1 MSKVRQ
7 FIIALISGLK
17 ADIKNYSRFH
27 ELLHK
32 QHNLMQQHNSE
43 ELITLNQDHGI
54 LLETISEQAIRRKQ
68 LMHHIGVTAD
78 NAGME
83 KILAALDAQSGPQV
97 AILWDK
103 LKQLTHHCHNQ
114 NEVNGQL
121 LALQSELL
129 NKVLHIQPQDEYSP
143 NTAGEY

>member
-17 ADIKNYSRFH
+17 EDIKNYSRFH

-32 QHNLMQQHNSE
+32 QQSLMQQHNSE
-43 ELITLNQDHGI
+43 ALITLNQEHSI
-54 LLETISEQAIRRKQ
+54 LLEVIREQAIRRKQ
-68 LMHHIGVTAD
+68 LMDNIGVTAD

-83 KILAALDAQSGPQV
+83 KILAALDAKSSPQV
-97 AILWDK
+97 AMLWDK
-103 LKQLTHHCHNQ
+103 LKQLTHHCHDQ
-114 NEVNGQL
+114 NEVNGRL

-129 NKVLHIQPQDEYSP
+129 NKVLNTQPQDEYSP

>member
-7 FIIALISGLK
+7 CIIALISGLK
-17 ADIKNYSRFH
+17 TDIKNYSRFH

-32 QHNLMQQHNSE
+32 QQSLMQQHKNE
-43 ELITLNQDHGI
+43 ELITLNQDHSI
-54 LLETISEQAIRRKQ
+54 LLETIREQAIRRKQ
-68 LMHHIGVTAD
+68 LMYNIGVTAD

-83 KILAALDAQSGPQV
+83 KILAALDAKSSPQV
-97 AILWDK
+97 ALLWEK
-103 LKQLTHHCHNQ
+103 LKQLTHNCHNQ

-129 NKVLHIQPQDEYSP
+129 NKVLHTQPQDEYSS